1 MMTGTVNGNNEA
13 ILPLRVMGPA
23 GSAVVAAVIDT
34 GFSGYLTLPTALAAA
49 LGLVYVMR
57 GASTLADGSTDD
69 YDVYRVDV
77 EWFGIARRVLASAV
91 GVEVLLGMGLLAG
104 CELRVEVVAGGAVE
118 VRRLP

>member
-13 ILPLRVMGPA
+13 VLPLRVVGPA
-23 GSAVVAAVIDT
+23 GSAVVAAVIDS

-69 YDVYRVDV
+69 YDV
-77 EWFGIARRVLASAV
+77 
-91 GVEVLLGMGLLAG
+91 
-104 CELRVEVVAGGAVE
+104 
-118 VRRLP
+118 